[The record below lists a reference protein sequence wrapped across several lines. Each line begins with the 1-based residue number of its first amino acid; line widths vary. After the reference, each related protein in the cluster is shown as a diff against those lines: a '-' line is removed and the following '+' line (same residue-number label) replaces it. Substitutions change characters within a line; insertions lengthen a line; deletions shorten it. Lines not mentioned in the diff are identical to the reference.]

1 VICREARGRLEA
13 FVDGALDPGTERG
26 LRAHLLG
33 CSDCAA
39 QHRAATTLPAR
50 LHALSA
56 PAAPDLTQSVLARV
70 SARAARPELM
80 WGLATV
86 ELVLACL
93 VLVQMS
99 GFAGLA
105 SFAGGAL
112 RDAGWLLNSSS
123 STPAPVPADL
133 ILFLALL
140 ALIGCSAAHLA
151 LLSRGTRRRLT

>member
-1 VICREARGRLEA
+1 MTCRDARRQLEA
-13 FVDGALDPGTERG
+13 LVDGALDVATERS
-26 LRAHLLG
+26 LRGHLPG

-50 LHALSA
+50 LHVLPA
-56 PAAPDLTQSVLARV
+56 PAAPDLTRAVMSRV

-80 WGLATV
+80 WALATV
-86 ELVLACL
+86 ELILGCL
-93 VLVQMS
+93 VLVQVS

-112 RDAGWLLNSSS
+112 RDAGWLLSSSS

-133 ILFLALL
+133 VLFLALL

-151 LLSRGTRRRLT
+151 LLSRGTRRPVT

>member
-1 VICREARGRLEA
+1 MTCRDARRHLEA
-13 FVDGALDPGTERG
+13 LVDGALEVDTERA
-26 LRAHLLG
+26 LRGHLRG
-33 CSDCAA
+33 CADCAA

-50 LHALSA
+50 LRALPA
-56 PAAPDLTQSVLARV
+56 PAAPDLTRAVMSRV

-80 WGLATV
+80 WGLAAL
-86 ELVLACL
+86 ELILACL

-99 GFAGLA
+99 GWAGLA

-112 RDAGWLLNSSS
+112 RDAGWLLDSSS

-140 ALIGCSAAHLA
+140 ALIACSAAHLA
-151 LLSRGTRRRLT
+151 LLSRGTRRRLS